1 VKLSLG
7 FEHFEALSSVKCQRQ
22 MGFVMFEQQSE
33 IDKEMKTG
41 FVYLSPRFH
50 DKSPHPSSAVQVQP
64 STALFFLVFLF
75 YFLFFIFWILMFLF
89 FSCDFNSTKAP

>member
-1 VKLSLG
+1 MKLSLG

-50 DKSPHPSSAVQVQP
+50 DKSPHPSSAVQP

-75 YFLFFIFWILMFLF
+75 YFLFFG
-89 FSCDFNSTKAP
+89 FSCFCFFLVILIVQRPHE